1 MVRATRVVSSC
12 FDRSARSVV
21 LLAAVMALA
30 VAVRPRA
37 SSWEL
42 MVATRAVTAAMAES
56 ICARTRAGRVEVC
69 CAAAPVDWLA
79 ESSARERSAVMAE
92 MAVRSWVR
100 LAHKAGVTI
109 QCIAN
114 PWFKGT

>member
-1 MVRATRVVSSC
+1 MAAVLVRATRAVSSC
-12 FDRSARSVV
+12 LDRSAMSVV

-56 ICARTRAGRVEVC
+56 ICARKRAGRG
-69 CAAAPVDWLA
+69 LL
-79 ESSARERSAVMAE
+79 RGR
-92 MAVRSWVR
+92 
-100 LAHKAGVTI
+100 AGGLVGGV
-109 QCIAN
+109 QRAGKVGGDGGDGGAQLGQVG
-114 PWFKGT
+114 P